1 MVYRIHVCKK
11 PQLPLKHYEDTN
23 AFKVYVLDQAILRT
37 MSELP
42 PEAVIAKG
50 DLLKEFKGAMAEN
63 FVLGSLLAQGYKT
76 PHYWTISGNKA
87 GVDFLIQDGI
97 EVRPIEVKAE
107 DNISGQSFKVYQ
119 DKYSP
124 SLRLRFSMKNLKV
137 NGNIIN
143 IPIFLCDWLKVILAS
158 FERD

>member
-1 MVYRIHVCKK
+1 MVYRIFVCEK

-23 AFKVYVLDQAILRT
+23 AFKVYVLDQAILRS

-87 GVDFLIQDGI
+87 EVDFIIQDGT

-107 DNISGQSFKVYQ
+107 ENISGQSFKVYQ
-119 DKYSP
+119 EKNTP

-143 IPIFLCDWLKVILAS
+143 IPIFLCDWLKVIL
-158 FERD
+158 ECEPML